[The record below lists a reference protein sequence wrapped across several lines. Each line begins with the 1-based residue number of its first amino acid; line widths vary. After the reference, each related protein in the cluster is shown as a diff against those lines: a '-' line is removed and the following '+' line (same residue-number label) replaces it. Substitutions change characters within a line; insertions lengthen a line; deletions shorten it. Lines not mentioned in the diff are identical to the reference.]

1 MPPSNEP
8 DLRVANGA
16 HLRACHPNCGKPTH
30 WRCDGGPH
38 LCRTTSVSHGRRP
51 PPTLENSPGR
61 TTATRWL
68 HALVSAWGRQLAH
81 SCRILLATLL
91 TSESGSRMIAH
102 DRTKGRKRGGWY
114 MGASKG
120 NILPLYEL
128 LFSGILHSSFCLL
141 HSPGGRSHIVHNEQA
156 KCYRTWQGRIT
167 FWGRRKLRPA
177 ILWYSLLLVSGC
189 SRTGSIEV
197 TWKNCCHARLGESTQ
212 LRLTVSPVRRHN
224 RSDVTVIGKGLQG
237 RLGHG
242 VGCVLILRGF
252 PACNLG
258 PGCGGC
264 QRDVSRAG

>member
-1 MPPSNEP
+1 MMAALLQSCDNGLSSSHFGWSGRFGVHPSGCP
-8 DLRVANGA
+8 R
-16 HLRACHPNCGKPTH
+16 
-30 WRCDGGPH
+30 PH
-38 LCRTTSVSHGRRP
+38 
-51 PPTLENSPGR
+51 
-61 TTATRWL
+61 
-68 HALVSAWGRQLAH
+68 
-81 SCRILLATLL
+81 
-91 TSESGSRMIAH
+91 
-102 DRTKGRKRGGWY
+102 
-114 MGASKG
+114 
-120 NILPLYEL
+120 
-128 LFSGILHSSFCLL
+128 GIIRHSSHPS
-141 HSPGGRSHIVHNEQA
+141 HSSHNEQA

-264 QRDVSRAG
+264 QREASHAG